1 MNKPVSMKDLVLA
14 EDKKAWFVE
23 SRFGMFIHWG
33 LYALGA
39 RHEWLKNRE
48 EIADADYQKYFENFD
63 PDLYDP
69 KEWARRAREAGMK
82 YVVLT
87 AKHHEGFCLWDS
99 KVTDYKATK
108 TPYGKDL
115 LKPFVEAFRAE
126 GLKVGFYYSLI
137 DWHHPDFPID
147 VHHPQRNHPD
157 AAEMNIGRDMK
168 RYAAYMRDQVT
179 ELLTNYG
186 KIDVIWFDFSY
197 PRRTYLNFP
206 GKGREDWQSTELLKL
221 VRQLQ
226 PDIIVNN
233 RLDLLDEEGYLP
245 DITTPEQYTPRV
257 APKVKGENITWEAC
271 HTFSGSWGYYRDE
284 QTWKDPEQLIKLLV
298 DTVSLGG
305 NLLMNVGPTGRGT
318 FDDRANDALEV
329 YGDWLRLN
337 GRAIYGA
344 GASQYAAPKDCRL
357 TQRGNRLYLHIYSW
371 PFRHIHIDGL
381 ADKIK
386 YAQFLHDAS
395 EVHWLSPVA
404 EVDSNVGVV
413 VPEGM
418 ITLELPVVAPKVTVP
433 VVEIILKD

>member
-1 MNKPVSMKDLVLA
+1 MNEQIAVKDLVLA
-14 EDKKAWFVE
+14 QDKKDWFVAD
-23 SRFGMFIHWG
+23 RFGMFIHWG

-48 EIADADYQKYFENFD
+48 EITTADYQKYFDNFD

-87 AKHHEGFCLWDS
+87 TKHHEGFCLWDS
-99 KVTDYKATK
+99 KVTDYKAPN

-115 LKPFVEAFRAE
+115 LKPFVDAFRAE
-126 GLKVGFYYSLI
+126 GLKIGFYYSLI
-137 DWHHPDFPID
+137 DWHHKDFGVD
-147 VHHPQRNHPD
+147 VHHPQRNADD
-157 AAEMNIGRDMK
+157 AAAMNVGRNISN
-168 RYAAYMRDQVT
+168 YASYMRDQVR
-179 ELLTNYG
+179 ELLTGYG

-197 PRRTYLNFP
+197 PNRTYRNLP
-206 GKGREDWQSTELLKL
+206 GKGRQDWQSEELLAM

-233 RLDLLDEEGYLP
+233 RLDLIGQEGYLP
-245 DITTPEQYTPRV
+245 DITTPEQYTPRA
-257 APKVKGENITWEAC
+257 APRINGQAVTWEAC

-284 QTWKDPEQLIKLLV
+284 ETWKNPEQLIKLLV

-318 FDDRANDALEV
+318 FDSRANDALAV
-329 YGDWLRLN
+329 YGEWMRLN
-337 GRAIYGA
+337 SRSIYGA
-344 GASQYAAPKDCRL
+344 GPSTFQAPKDCRL
-357 TQRGNRLYLHIYSW
+357 TQKGNRLYLHIYSW

-381 ADKIK
+381 GDKLK

-395 EVHWLSPVA
+395 EVRWLTP
-404 EVDSNVGVV
+404 EPTVDSNIGVA
-413 VPEGM
+413 VPQGS
-418 ITLELPVVAPKVTVP
+418 ITLELPVKQPNVTVP
-433 VVEIILKD
+433 VIELILND